1 MLKYDSQHG
10 QFKGT
15 IEVKEDGLTV
25 NGKEVKFYMKYVNW
39 RADVLY
45 SRGRY

>member
-25 NGKEVKFYMKYVNW
+25 NGKEVKFYMK
-39 RADVLY
+39 
-45 SRGRY
+45 